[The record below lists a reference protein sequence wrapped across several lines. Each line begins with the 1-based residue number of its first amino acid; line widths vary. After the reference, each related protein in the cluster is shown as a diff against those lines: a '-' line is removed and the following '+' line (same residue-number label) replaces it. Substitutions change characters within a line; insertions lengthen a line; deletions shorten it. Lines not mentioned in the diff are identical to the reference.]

1 MAALVVG
8 VPKEIKDKENRVS
21 VLPDGVAEL
30 SHYGHR
36 VVVQAG
42 AGAGCG
48 FSDAEYE
55 AAGAEVVDTPEAVF
69 AAADLIVKVK
79 EPIPEE
85 YERFRPGQQ
94 LFTYLHLAADRRLTE
109 FLLERRI
116 DSIAY
121 ETVQTADGRL
131 PLLTPMSEV
140 AGRMSVQAAAHHL
153 ESSAGGAGLLR
164 GGVPGTPAA
173 KVTIIGGSVSGTEAA
188 KMALGLRAIVR
199 VLDTNPTRLSY
210 LSDVFGGRLDLVVPN
225 RARTA
230 AYVADSDVVIGAVL
244 VAGAKA
250 PKVVTR
256 EMIASMRPGSVVV
269 DIAIDQ
275 GGCFETSRPTTHS
288 EPHLCRGGCDPL
300 LRGQHSR
307 RSRADV
313 DPRANQRHLPL
324 PGPGRRERSGRGR
337 CGRPGTGQGADHP
350 RRPAGLPTGGPGARP
365 AVQGPGRRAADG
377 PAGQQG
383 ALGNPGACLG
393 HGLGDSKG
401 QQRVQADSRDL
412 ASTSANAQEQQYS

>member
-153 ESSAGGAGLLR
+153 ESSAGGAGLLL

-173 KVTIIGGSVSGTEAA
+173 KVTIIGGGVSGTEAA

-288 EPHLCRGGCDPL
+288 EPTYVEEGVIHYCVVNIPGAVARTSTLALTSATFPYLVQVAAKGVAGAAAADLVLGEGLTTLGGQLVSRPVAQAHDLPFKDP
-300 LRGQHSR
+300 
-307 RSRADV
+307 ADV
-313 DPRANQRHLPL
+313 
-324 PGPGRRERSGRGR
+324 
-337 CGRPGTGQGADHP
+337 
-350 RRPAGLPTGGPGARP
+350 LPTGLRG
-365 AVQGPGRRAADG
+365 
-377 PAGQQG
+377 
-383 ALGNPGACLG
+383 
-393 HGLGDSKG
+393 SK
-401 QQRVQADSRDL
+401 
-412 ASTSANAQEQQYS
+412 EP